1 MNFTHRTG
9 LLLVLVFI
17 VSLPAVTPRIYAAD
31 EVEYF
36 SFLRSLWFDHDLS
49 FDNEY
54 RHFYEAIKP
63 RMPGFRETFLDDTT
77 PTGRRKNFG
86 TIGCALL
93 WAPFY
98 AVADAG
104 VRIARLA
111 GANVTADGYSWP
123 YLAAVAYGSA
133 VYGFL
138 ALLLS
143 AYACRLL
150 FGHAER
156 FGSPGPANGFA
167 QSRRDGRLG
176 QVERAG
182 AAHVARCSS
191 AATTDE
197 AQVVR
202 GTRDRGAGAGR
213 SIWFAT
219 LAVWVGTPLLFY
231 MYVTPPFSHAASAF
245 AVAAFI
251 VTWLRVRRSWS
262 PRGMAALGALA
273 ALMTM
278 VREQDVLIA
287 GGVALDLAWTVV
299 SRAREGTDV
308 RAIAR
313 LIGNAVIGTAVA
325 VLAYLPQAI
334 AYVVLNGHLGPSRL
348 VTRKMTWTSPHA
360 WQVLASPEHGFLVWT
375 PLAGLAIAGLVV
387 MAFRGR
393 ARVAICLL
401 VMLALQVYV
410 AGAIESWTVAGAFG
424 QRRFIGLTL
433 VLVVGLAALAE
444 SARARALRRLALT
457 AVILAAWWN
466 VALIVQ
472 FGTGLMDRQRLTL
485 GANAYNAFVVVPRE
499 IPRIAYRYAFDRTS
513 FYAAPTH

>member
-1 MNFTHRTG
+1 
-9 LLLVLVFI
+9 
-17 VSLPAVTPRIYAAD
+17 
-31 EVEYF
+31 
-36 SFLRSLWFDHDLS
+36 
-49 FDNEY
+49 
-54 RHFYEAIKP
+54 
-63 RMPGFRETFLDDTT
+63 
-77 PTGRRKNFG
+77 
-86 TIGCALL
+86 
-93 WAPFY
+93 
-98 AVADAG
+98 
-104 VRIARLA
+104 
-111 GANVTADGYSWP
+111 
-123 YLAAVAYGSA
+123 
-133 VYGFL
+133 
-138 ALLLS
+138 
-143 AYACRLL
+143 
-150 FGHAER
+150 
-156 FGSPGPANGFA
+156 
-167 QSRRDGRLG
+167 
-176 QVERAG
+176 
-182 AAHVARCSS
+182 
-191 AATTDE
+191 
-197 AQVVR
+197 
-202 GTRDRGAGAGR
+202 
-213 SIWFAT
+213 
-219 LAVWVGTPLLFY
+219 
-231 MYVTPPFSHAASAF
+231 
-245 AVAAFI
+245 
-251 VTWLRVRRSWS
+251 
-262 PRGMAALGALA
+262 MAALGALA

-334 AYVVLNGHLGPSRL
+334 AYVVLNGHLGPSPL